1 MTRYNNENSGRHL
14 SRPAGRRASRRRRRK
29 GSAIA
34 VSMLILC
41 TVIMVSAIGSALELC
56 MPDAFAEE
64 DIMCPLSSAQPMVSP
79 SQEQGSVATPDPAPE
94 AGVDET
100 GGSSVPS
107 QDSQG
112 QTAGYDYSQPVPQS
126 PAVDSSYFDDAVFI
140 GDSRTEGMI
149 TANGLYNAKAFT
161 HKGLTV
167 DTAFKD
173 LVVCIDEQYY
183 TVVDALSHTDFNKV
197 YIMLGINE
205 TGWVYS
211 SKFIEG
217 YGKIIDA
224 VREANPD
231 AVIYIQEI
239 LPVSNS
245 VSTTHD
251 YIKNS
256 KIDEYNELLQQ
267 LAEEKQVYFID
278 TAKAVAAS
286 DGSLPEDAAV
296 DGIHM
301 KNSYCQKW
309 LDYLMT
315 HTVSG

>member
-1 MTRYNNENSGRHL
+1 MTRYTDEYYGRHL
-14 SRPAGRRASRRRRRK
+14 SRPASRKRVRRRRRR
-29 GSAIA
+29 GSTIA

-64 DIMCPLSSAQPMVSP
+64 DIMCPLSSAQPIVSP
-79 SQEQGSVATPDPAPE
+79 SQEQGSVAATE

-126 PAVDSSYFDDAVFI
+126 PAVDSSYFDEAVFI

-149 TANGLYNAKAFT
+149 TATGLYNAKAFT

-173 LVVCIDEQYY
+173 LVVEIDGQYY
-183 TVVDALSHTDFNKV
+183 TVVDALNYTSFNKV

-205 TGWVYS
+205 TGWIYS

-217 YGKIIDA
+217 YVKIIDA
-224 VREANPD
+224 IKAANPN
-231 AVIYIQEI
+231 AQIYVQEI

-245 VSTTHD
+245 VSSTHD

-256 KIDEYNELLQQ
+256 KIDEYNQLLRQM
-267 LAEEKQVYFID
+267 AEEQQVYFID
-278 TAKAVAAS
+278 TASSVAAE

-315 HTVSG
+315 HTIN

>member
-1 MTRYNNENSGRHL
+1 MARYTNENYGRHL
-14 SRPAGRRASRRRRRK
+14 SRSHSRRKVRHRRRR
-29 GSAIA
+29 GSALA

-41 TVIMVSAIGSALELC
+41 TVIMVSAMGSVLELC
-56 MPDAFAEE
+56 MPDAFAENKA
-64 DIMCPLSSAQPMVSP
+64 MYPLSSSRPINSPAQSPGYVLIPEEGTDGAAGNAVS
-79 SQEQGSVATPDPAPE
+79 SQ
-94 AGVDET
+94 AGQ
-100 GGSSVPS
+100 S
-107 QDSQG
+107 
-112 QTAGYDYSQPVPQS
+112 QTAAYDYSRPVPQS
-126 PAVDSSYFDDAVFI
+126 AAVDSSYFDDAVFI

-149 TANGLYNAKAFT
+149 TATGLYNAKSFT

-173 LVVCIDEQYY
+173 LVVCIDDKYY
-183 TVVDALSHTDFNKV
+183 TVADALNYTSFNKV

-205 TGWVYS
+205 TGWIYS
-211 SKFIEG
+211 SKFIDG
-217 YGKIIDA
+217 YGRIIDA
-224 VREANPD
+224 VKAVNPD
-231 AVIYIQEI
+231 AAIYIQEI

-245 VSTTHD
+245 VSATHD

-256 KIDEYNELLQQ
+256 KIDEYNQLLLQ

-278 TAKAVAAS
+278 TASAVAAE

-315 HTVSG
+315 HTVN

>member
-1 MTRYNNENSGRHL
+1 M
-14 SRPAGRRASRRRRRK
+14 
-29 GSAIA
+29 
-34 VSMLILC
+34 
-41 TVIMVSAIGSALELC
+41 
-56 MPDAFAEE
+56 
-64 DIMCPLSSAQPMVSP
+64 
-79 SQEQGSVATPDPAPE
+79 
-94 AGVDET
+94 
-100 GGSSVPS
+100 
-107 QDSQG
+107 
-112 QTAGYDYSQPVPQS
+112 PQS

-245 VSTTHD
+245 VSSTHD

>member
-1 MTRYNNENSGRHL
+1 MTRYNNENSVRHL

-41 TVIMVSAIGSALELC
+41 TVIMVSAISSTLELC
-56 MPDAFAEE
+56 MPDAFADAEP
-64 DIMCPLSSAQPMVSP
+64 MSPLSSSQPVSTP
-79 SQEQGSVATPDPAPE
+79 SRASGSGAVPDSG
-94 AGVDET
+94 AGTSAES
-100 GGSSVPS
+100 GSAG
-107 QDSQG
+107 QDSQA
-112 QTAGYDYSQPVPQS
+112 QPSVYDYSRPVPQS

-149 TANGLYNAKAFT
+149 TATGLYNAKAFT

-245 VSTTHD
+245 VSSTHD

>member
-1 MTRYNNENSGRHL
+1 MTRYTDEYYGRHL
-14 SRPAGRRASRRRRRK
+14 SRPSGPKRPRHRRRR
-29 GSAIA
+29 GSTIA

-64 DIMCPLSSAQPMVSP
+64 DIMLPLSSAQPIGSP
-79 SQEQGSVATPDPAPE
+79 AQGQGSGFASDLSQG
-94 AGVDET
+94 AGTDET
-100 GGSSVPS
+100 AGSTFPS
-107 QDSQG
+107 QDTQG
-112 QTAGYDYSQPVPQS
+112 QTAGYDYARPVPQS

-149 TANGLYNAKAFT
+149 TATGLYNAKAFT

-173 LVVCIDEQYY
+173 LVVEIDGQYY
-183 TVVDALSHTDFNKV
+183 TVVDALNYTSFNKV

-205 TGWVYS
+205 TGWIYS

-217 YGKIIDA
+217 YGRIIDA
-224 VREANPD
+224 VRAANPD
-231 AVIYIQEI
+231 AAIYIQEI

-245 VSTTHD
+245 VSSTHD

-256 KIDEYNELLQQ
+256 KIDEYNHLLQQ
-267 LAEEKQVYFID
+267 LAAEKQVYFID
-278 TAKAVAAS
+278 TASAVAAE

-315 HTVSG
+315 HTVN

>member
-1 MTRYNNENSGRHL
+1 MAAYAAEALTKRSSHKYPCSFPSDKVCSITFG
-14 SRPAGRRASRRRRRK
+14 SIITVAGRSTR
-29 GSAIA
+29 
-34 VSMLILC
+34 
-41 TVIMVSAIGSALELC
+41 TAIG
-56 MPDAFAEE
+56 
-64 DIMCPLSSAQPMVSP
+64 DI
-79 SQEQGSVATPDPAPE
+79 
-94 AGVDET
+94 
-100 GGSSVPS
+100 
-107 QDSQG
+107 
-112 QTAGYDYSQPVPQS
+112 
-126 PAVDSSYFDDAVFI
+126 
-140 GDSRTEGMI
+140 
-149 TANGLYNAKAFT
+149 
-161 HKGLTV
+161 
-167 DTAFKD
+167 
-173 LVVCIDEQYY
+173 
-183 TVVDALSHTDFNKV
+183 
-197 YIMLGINE
+197 
-205 TGWVYS
+205 YS

-245 VSTTHD
+245 VSSTHD

-315 HTVSG
+315 HTVN

>member
-1 MTRYNNENSGRHL
+1 MSRYTNENYGRHL
-14 SRPAGRRASRRRRRK
+14 SRSGSRRSVRRRRGK
-29 GSAIA
+29 HSLA
-34 VSMLILC
+34 VFMLLICMLI
-41 TVIMVSAIGSALELC
+41 TVSAIGSALELC

-64 DIMCPLSSAQPMVSP
+64 DIMLPLSSAQPIGSPAQDQDSGFASDP
-79 SQEQGSVATPDPAPE
+79 SQG
-94 AGVDET
+94 AGADET
-100 GGSSVPS
+100 AGSTIPA
-107 QDSQG
+107 QDTQG
-112 QTAGYDYSQPVPQS
+112 QTAGYDYSRPVPQS

-149 TANGLYNAKAFT
+149 TATGLYNTKAFT

-173 LVVCIDEQYY
+173 LVVCIDDKYY
-183 TVVDALSHTDFNKV
+183 TVADALNYTSFNKV

-205 TGWVYS
+205 TGWIYS

-217 YGKIIDA
+217 YGRIIDA
-224 VREANPD
+224 VRAANPD
-231 AVIYIQEI
+231 ATIYIQEI

-245 VSTTHD
+245 VSSTHD

-256 KIDEYNELLQQ
+256 KIDEYNQLLQQ
-267 LAEEKQVYFID
+267 LAAEKQVYFID
-278 TAKAVAAS
+278 TASAVAAE

-315 HTVSG
+315 HTVN

>member
-1 MTRYNNENSGRHL
+1 MTRYTVEDYGRHL
-14 SRPAGRRASRRRRRK
+14 SRPASRKRVRRRRRR
-29 GSAIA
+29 GSTIA

-64 DIMCPLSSAQPMVSP
+64 DIMCPLSSAQPIVSP
-79 SQEQGSVATPDPAPE
+79 SQEQGSVAATE

-126 PAVDSSYFDDAVFI
+126 PAVDSSYFDEAVFI

-149 TANGLYNAKAFT
+149 TATGLYNAKAFT

-173 LVVCIDEQYY
+173 LVVEIDGQYY
-183 TVVDALSHTDFNKV
+183 TVVDALNYTSFNKV

-205 TGWVYS
+205 TGWIYS

-217 YGKIIDA
+217 YVKIIDA
-224 VREANPD
+224 IKAANPN
-231 AVIYIQEI
+231 AQIYVQEI

-245 VSTTHD
+245 VSSTHD

-256 KIDEYNELLQQ
+256 KIDEYNQLLRQM
-267 LAEEKQVYFID
+267 AEEQQVYFID
-278 TAKAVAAS
+278 TASSVAAE

-315 HTVSG
+315 HTIN